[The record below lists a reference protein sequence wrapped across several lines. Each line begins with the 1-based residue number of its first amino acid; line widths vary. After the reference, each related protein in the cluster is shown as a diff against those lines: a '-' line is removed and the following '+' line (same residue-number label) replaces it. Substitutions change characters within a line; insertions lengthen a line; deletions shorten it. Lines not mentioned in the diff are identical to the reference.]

1 MRHEVDMIHQL
12 AAQATTLRRSTHP
25 DHVEVD
31 VWNLDLERGARPAK
45 GPIT

>member
-12 AAQATTLRRSTHP
+12 AAQTTTLRRSTYA

-31 VWNLDLERGARPAK
+31 VWTLDLERGARPAK